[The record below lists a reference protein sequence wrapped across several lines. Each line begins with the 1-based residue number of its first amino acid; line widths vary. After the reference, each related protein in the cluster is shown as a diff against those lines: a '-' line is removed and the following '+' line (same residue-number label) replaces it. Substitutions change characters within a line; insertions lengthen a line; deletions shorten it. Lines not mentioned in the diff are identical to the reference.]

1 MAEYV
6 YKSLKGKR
14 WNLLKKKVFLDGQD
28 CPAELENI
36 GKEIARGC
44 RGLSLAVV
52 LVAGVLSTID
62 KIQSSWE
69 IIAKNVNSVVD
80 SSLDKI
86 LSLSYTLL
94 PHHLRPCFL
103 FMGGFPEDKSALP
116 LVNLQTLSIIAVM

>member
-14 WNLLKKKVFLDGQD
+14 LSDVASYAGSGSLLYEMK
-28 CPAELENI
+28 C
-36 GKEIARGC
+36 IAGICLRK
-44 RGLSLAVV
+44 RT
-52 LVAGVLSTID
+52 STID

-69 IIAKNVNSVVD
+69 IIAENVNSVVD